1 MRRMIA
7 MRAALA
13 AGLLAGAAVGSAAV
27 ASDTVAAAHTGG
39 GAGHQ
44 HAACRV
50 LDPELQLSYTGGCAQ
65 GLAQGQGVARGAHGA
80 WYRGDFQAGMK
91 TGHGV
96 KIYPNGDAYAGGW
109 RADRRE
115 GEGRYEYGPHSPWRG
130 DVYQG
135 GWRADQQHG
144 HGVYIFY
151 PSGDRF
157 EADWVDG
164 ATDTVG
170 TTTVTRRKQALE
182 VLAPVI
188 GRVGARV
195 CSVTTQGAGPDRI
208 ARGEVLDAL
217 SDRLLVRIDSPAVLA
232 RSPDPGLNP
241 RWEILTEWLPC
252 P

>member
-7 MRAALA
+7 MRVGLA
-13 AGLLAGAAVGSAAV
+13 AGLLAGVAVGSAAV
-27 ASDTVAAAHTGG
+27 ASDTVAAAQPGG
-39 GAGHQ
+39 GADPHS
-44 HAACRV
+44 ACRV
-50 LDPELQLSYTGGCAQ
+50 LDPELQLAYTGGCVG
-65 GLAQGQGVARGAHGA
+65 GLAQGEGVARGADGA
-80 WYRGDFQAGMK
+80 WYRGGFEAGMK
-91 TGHGV
+91 SGHGAKV
-96 KIYPNGDAYAGGW
+96 YPNGDGYVGGW

-115 GEGRYEYGPHSPWRG
+115 GEGRYEYGPRSPWRG

-135 GWRADQQHG
+135 GWRADRQHG
-144 HGVYIFY
+144 RGVYVFY

-164 ATDTVG
+164 ATQTVG

-182 VLAPVI
+182 VLAPVV

-195 CSVTTQGAGPDRI
+195 CSVVTQGAGPDRI

-217 SDRLLVRIDSPAVLA
+217 SDRVLVRIDSPAVLA
-232 RSPDPGLNP
+232 RSPDPALNP